1 MRTLIFFVLALLLP
15 TPASAAT
22 PDDVLQLSSGPSRIY
37 IETLPDR
44 QDLNFELFLRNKGAA
59 PLSLRRLQVS
69 VRDSAGRLLER
80 RLLDGNGVRPSIHTL
95 PARDV
100 PAGGTLTMF
109 NPFPSFGR
117 ELQIGSLQ
125 FDMTLSGDAKD
136 APEIVRSIEVKPVA
150 RQGLTALVLPVRGR
164 MINYD
169 GHDALAHHRRFDYSF
184 APLAQMG
191 FKSNFMRYGYDFVPV
206 DEDGEMAHGDLSR
219 NENYVGFG
227 APVRATGDGVI
238 VAMENGQPDN
248 RNFDQSKIPQDPM
261 VLFGNHAVIDHGN
274 GEFSV
279 YGHLK
284 QGSVQVKAGDRV
296 RRGQTIA
303 AIGASGSAFFPHL
316 HYQLQDGPTLVAEG
330 LPSHFDEFRVL
341 RGASV
346 QRLQRATVDTGQIV
360 ESIR

>member
-1 MRTLIFFVLALLLP
+1 MRALMFFVLALLLP
-15 TPASAAT
+15 TPARAAT
-22 PDDVLQLSSGPSRIY
+22 PVDVLQLSSGPSRIY

-44 QDLNFELFLRNKGAA
+44 QDLNFELFLRNNGSV
-59 PLSLRRLQVS
+59 PLSLQRVQVS
-69 VRDSAGRLLER
+69 VRDAAGGLLER
-80 RLLDGNGVRPSIHTL
+80 RLVDGNGVRPSIHTL

-100 PAGGTLTMF
+100 PAGATLTMF

-117 ELQIGSLQ
+117 ELQIASLQ
-125 FDMTLSGDAKD
+125 FEMTLSGDARD

-150 RQGLTALVLPVRGR
+150 RQGLTALVLPVGGR

-206 DEDGEMAHGDLSR
+206 DANGEMVHGDPSR

-238 VAMENGQPDN
+238 VAVDNAQPDN
-248 RNFDQSKIPQDPM
+248 RDFDQSKIPQDPM

-284 QGSVQVKAGDRV
+284 QGSVQVKVGDRV

-316 HYQLQDGPTLVAEG
+316 HYQLQDGPTLAAEG
-330 LPSHFDEFRVL
+330 LPSYFDEFRVL
-341 RGASV
+341 RGASA